1 VAGFVDTIRSVNP
14 LLLYFASGESLYPG
28 AGTLLLVVA
37 ITPWIDRP
45 WKARLRNIAVWL
57 GLALM
62 LMSCPPFS
70 CSIDVAFGVV
80 LFFWFIVWNRET
92 PGRIARGL
100 RVASM
105 VLLLVLLVLLPAME
119 FPHRSLPTIVGSPAS
134 RVTVIGDSISAG
146 VSSSAA
152 PWPAIMQRMTG
163 VEVKNLSRPGAT
175 VADGKMMA
183 GDVTPDDRL
192 VIIEIGGNDLLA
204 NAPADIFSSELEDL
218 AAKLSAPG
226 RTVVMFELPLL
237 PQKIK
242 YGQVQRRVAL
252 KYGFS
257 LIPKRYL
264 AHVFATEG
272 ATSDGLH
279 LTEAGARQMALL
291 VAQIL
296 SPVLQPPNR

>member
-1 VAGFVDTIRSVNP
+1 
-14 LLLYFASGESLYPG
+14 
-28 AGTLLLVVA
+28 LLLVVA

-45 WKARLRNIAVWL
+45 WKARLRNTTVWL
-57 GLALM
+57 GLAMM
-62 LMSCPPFS
+62 LMSCSPFS
-70 CSIDVAFGVV
+70 WGVDVAFGVV
-80 LFFWFIVWNRET
+80 LFSWFIVWNRET

-105 VLLLVLLVLLPAME
+105 VLLLALLVLLPAVE
-119 FPHRSLPTIVGSPAS
+119 FSHRNLPTIVGSPTS

-146 VSSSAA
+146 VSSRVA
-152 PWPAIMQRMTG
+152 PWPAIMQRITG

-175 VADGKMMA
+175 VADGKVMA
-183 GDVTPDDRL
+183 RDVTPDDRL
-192 VIIEIGGNDLLA
+192 LIIEIGGNDLLA
-204 NAPADIFSSELEDL
+204 NAPADRFSSDLEDL

-237 PQKIK
+237 PHKIK

-257 LIPKRYL
+257 LIPKRCL
-264 AHVFATEG
+264 ARVFAAKG